1 MQNSRLQFGFM
12 GCICVVCRYVRV
24 PWRRCWLSRGRK
36 GLWGTCRCWNSP
48 GLWVLPRT
56 YAMLGAGSVDQR
68 WRDEARGQ
76 ATWDWNSS
84 SGGRLH
90 LIDMRA
96 RRSHL
101 FSGTYPPT
109 RVGRTGVWRGRGLT
123 QRHRPIF
130 WKDPRSSDLCFSHTV
145 DSRLGV
151 TRKRLCRR
159 NTPK

>member
-1 MQNSRLQFGFM
+1 MYSGVVA
-12 GCICVVCRYVRV
+12 GC
-24 PWRRCWLSRGRK
+24 PGGGRDS
-36 GLWGTCRCWNSP
+36 GGTCRCWNSP

-109 RVGRTGVWRGRGLT
+109 RVGSTGVWRGRGLT

-151 TRKRLCRR
+151 IRKRLCRR